1 MNNNEGGASAGF
13 CSCLETPRGH
23 LTELTRRMTD
33 SVCSWEPSGRRC
45 SSVFRCFIPQP
56 INYPSINS
64 SRSKSNIF
72 KVPIRIFTCSSTAE
86 NGHSLK
92 NSEIFTFFSSFDVEI
107 LQQSQCENHC
117 TNLKPHREKFSN
129 PCVTFTHNYC
139 RLCSYKAVYPFMLLP
154 ENCNSLVAL
163 TTN

>member
-1 MNNNEGGASAGF
+1 MSGNSSWPLDRANKENDWQCLFLGAF
-13 CSCLETPRGH
+13 
-23 LTELTRRMTD
+23 
-33 SVCSWEPSGRRC
+33 WEKVF
-45 SSVFRCFIPQP
+45 SVFRCFIPQP

-72 KVPIRIFTCSSTAE
+72 KAPVRIFKCSSTAE